1 MDVPALI
8 RQSEGMNTAFNTA
21 TLAMVAAQAQVAT
34 AARQI
39 VNPRADESGVI
50 DALVA
55 IKEAE
60 TVHAA
65 AASVARTTADMEQRL
80 IDIIA

>member
-1 MDVPALI
+1 
-8 RQSEGMNTAFNTA
+8 MNIPYNVSVTA
-21 TLAMVAAQAQVAT
+21 MQAAQAQVAT

-39 VNPRADESGVI
+39 ANPRADETNVI
-50 DALVA
+50 DAVVA

-65 AASVARTTADMEQRL
+65 AAAVIKTTSDMDEQL
-80 IDIIA
+80 IDILA